1 MEDAAQT
8 RSGSPEF
15 HRECVDRL
23 LTTTRAV
30 RKRLDLERP
39 VDLAVVEECLRLAL
53 QAPTGSNLQRWR
65 WVVITDPAKKEA
77 VAEAYRTAIDPYHD
91 IMESLARG
99 NEQSS
104 KVASSSRYLAENL
117 ERVPV
122 LVIPCHLGTAD
133 DMRQLLG
140 SLGYPHPITD
150 NLAASGF
157 YGSIWPAVWSFMLAL
172 RSRDLA
178 STLTT
183 MHLALE
189 REVGEQLGIP
199 DTVSQ
204 MGIIPVAHFTGDTFR
219 PAKRRPVEEITY
231 WNSWK
236 NTTRAT
242 T

>member
-1 MEDAAQT
+1 MAEAT
-8 RSGSPEF
+8 ERRSDSFEF
-15 HRECVDRL
+15 HLECVDKL

-30 RKRLDLERP
+30 RKRLDLDRP
-39 VDLAVVEECLRLAL
+39 VDLDVVQECLRLAL

-65 WVVITDPAKKEA
+65 WMVVTDPAKKEA
-77 VAEAYRTAIDPYHD
+77 VADAYRTAIDPYHD

-104 KVASSSRYLAENL
+104 KVAASSRYLAENL
-117 ERVPV
+117 QRVPV
-122 LVIPCHLGTAD
+122 LVIPCHLGSPD
-133 DMRQLLG
+133 DMGRLLG
-140 SLGYPHPITD
+140 SLGYPHPITP

-172 RSRDLA
+172 RSRGLA

-189 REVGEQLGIP
+189 KEVADLLGIP

-204 MGIIPVAHFTGDTFR
+204 MGIIPVAHFTGETFR

-236 NTTRAT
+236 NTSRS
-242 T
+242 